1 MSIEINNRKLGVS
14 FIMSQKRKR
23 AIVEDWTIP
32 SVNYNPGQHLYT
44 VYEQV
49 QKYHEHATA
58 TTYEM
63 YMLKDKISTLQDN
76 IVIADAL
83 ISFITLLINTKQII
97 KIDHIDI
104 FKNLKNNNEDKIGLY
119 KIREDKKKE
128 IEEIKEKIKKLE
140 LDYIELEIAGL

>member
-1 MSIEINNRKLGVS
+1 MFIVMSKKHKFSRI
-14 FIMSQKRKR
+14 
-23 AIVEDWTIP
+23 EDWSVP
-32 SVNYNPGQHLYT
+32 SLNYSPAHYLYT
-44 VYEQV
+44 VYNQV
-49 QKYHEHATA
+49 QQYHEGA
-58 TTYEM
+58 TTYKM

-83 ISFITLLINTKQII
+83 ISFINVLINTKQII

-104 FKNLKNNNEDKIGLY
+104 FKNLQNNNQDKIGLY

>member
-1 MSIEINNRKLGVS
+1 MSKKRNRAT
-14 FIMSQKRKR
+14 I
-23 AIVEDWTIP
+23 EDWTIP
-32 SVNYNPGQHLYT
+32 SVNYSSAHYLYT
-44 VYEQV
+44 VYNQV
-49 QKYHEHATA
+49 QQYHEGA

-76 IVIADAL
+76 MVIADTL
-83 ISFITLLINTKQII
+83 ISFIDVLINTKQII

-104 FKNLKNNNEDKIGLY
+104 FKNLQNNNEDKIGLY